1 MDLGS
6 SLISGI
12 RNVCQELGA
21 GLTVLLGCPGS
32 IDPRNETGGILNEE
46 AASLT
51 SLLRRLFLVRTRGAS
66 FATRAS
72 LAILTLR
79 TTGTTRTTRAAAT
92 WRTSR
97 AQFL

>member
-32 IDPRNETGGILNEE
+32 IDPRNETGGTLNEE
-46 AASLT
+46 AAGLT
-51 SLLRRLFLVRTRGAS
+51 SLLR
-66 FATRAS
+66 
-72 LAILTLR
+72 
-79 TTGTTRTTRAAAT
+79 
-92 WRTSR
+92 
-97 AQFL
+97 